1 MEAAASP
8 MLVMIL
14 ITWNVRIAHDATIP
28 VHGAV
33 RRRRPRRV
41 RFSVHRLGMVL
52 ELLLTANVAVVM
64 PWRAL
69 LALAPHF
76 RNGIGGT
83 RLITMMRSPLSSI
96 PMTIAISALLFLLP

>member
-14 ITWNVRIAHDATIP
+14 ITWNVRIAHDAPIP

-33 RRRRPRRV
+33 RRRRPRRL
-41 RFSVHRLGMVL
+41 RFSVSVRLLLHRLGMVL
-52 ELLLTANVAVVM
+52 ELLWTANVAVVM

-83 RLITMMRSPLSSI
+83 RSITMM
-96 PMTIAISALLFLLP
+96 